1 VSARQINYLCSNR
14 YAKSDGLKRYHSLSF
29 AITPTGKALGVN
41 PEYLAFGLDEMG
53 LPGLSREARFG
64 LKPKYDLPRAFQTFQ
79 NLSSAFNKPAESH
92 TVNVLI
98 ADSPIQRLPK
108 H

>member
-1 VSARQINYLCSNR
+1 VTHPPQLRSLHQIRQTGTS
-14 YAKSDGLKRYHSLSF
+14 KTLSF
-29 AITPTGKALGVN
+29 AIICYHRQL
-41 PEYLAFGLDEMG
+41 EDEMG
-53 LPGLSREARFG
+53 LPDLSRERRFG
-64 LKPKYDLPRAFQTFQ
+64 IETKIRPRQGLS
-79 NLSSAFNKPAESH
+79 NLSSASIKPAESH